1 MSTYHY
7 DVFTEERLPNLNDGE
22 ISKEK
27 GAKMLYDALCK
38 KCEDCG
44 MDPKWEVFMTSDHEK
59 YSEIDK
65 GQIWVC
71 WESGPYEWGVG
82 YSLGSQPQSYDWPEV
97 KQDWYLETYYG
108 FDVIFTD

>member
-22 ISKEK
+22 ISKEQ

-44 MDPKWEVFMTSDHEK
+44 MT
-59 YSEIDK
+59 
-65 GQIWVC
+65 Q
-71 WESGPYEWGVG
+71 SGK
-82 YSLGSQPQSYDWPEV
+82 SL
-97 KQDWYLETYYG
+97 
-108 FDVIFTD
+108 